1 VSEDKSECILALPS
15 STLCLLIVD
24 GSAEIRRR
32 VRELLE
38 AARYRVLEAGD
49 GADALT
55 ILALIRERVVV
66 LIGAELPDMNSAAAP
81 EAIRTSAVTREMGH
95 VYLVMA
101 DAGAAQHGAVQAIDV
116 PILSRPPQAPE
127 LYREVAS
134 AVVRMVAPAAGWHA
148 GTSIHR

>member
-1 VSEDKSECILALPS
+1 VSKDTSERISALPS
-15 STLCLLIVD
+15 STLCLLVVD
-24 GSAEIRRR
+24 GNAEIRRC

-55 ILALIRERVVV
+55 ILALTRERVVV
-66 LIGAELPDMNSAAAP
+66 LIGAELPDMDAAAVL
-81 EAIRTSAVTREMGH
+81 EAIPTSPATREMGH
-95 VYLVMA
+95 VCLVMA
-101 DAGAAQHGAVQAIDV
+101 DAGAAQHGAVRAIDV

-148 GTSIHR
+148 GTGIHR